1 MFMKKFILV
10 LVLSFIPTLV
20 HAQASD
26 ICKNSANLRNV
37 SISINSATTTRLVD
51 NSTSPNRYI
60 VICGLNLTI
69 IGAAT
74 PQTLSFISGTGATC
88 GTGTTTL
95 TPAMSGPGA
104 ATDTAFWVIPPF
116 SFGKIKNGDSLCV
129 TTTTV
134 QQISGALNFV
144 FVGPA

>member
-1 MFMKKFILV
+1 MKKLILFV
-10 LVLSFIPTLV
+10 AFLAIPSLA

-26 ICKNSANLRNV
+26 VCKNANNLRSV
-37 SISINSATTTRLVD
+37 SISINTATTTRLVD
-51 NSTSPNRYI
+51 NTGSTGRYI
-60 VICGLNLTI
+60 VPCGFTLSI

-74 PQTLSFISGTGATC
+74 PQTLVFITGTGTTC

-95 TPAMSGPGA
+95 TGAMAGPGA
-104 ATDTAFWVIPPF
+104 ATDTAFWVIPAF
-116 SFGKIKNGDSLCV
+116 AFGKFKNGDSFCV

-134 QQISGALNFV
+134 QQISGLLSFV